1 MSGAF
6 RAPAA
11 QAAAVSVPAG
21 DSVHIVDDDA
31 AVRGSLRFLLESAG
45 YAVVTHATAEAFLRV
60 AAQQRPGCLLTDL
73 RMPGLGGL
81 ALQQRLHDAGL
92 RIPVIVMTGHGDVS
106 TAVQAMKGGALD
118 FLEKPFEDERLL
130 DAVARALE
138 TGRAAAAAAAAAEAA
153 ARLLDGLTPRE
164 REVLEGLVAGQG
176 SKAIA
181 RCLGASPRT
190 IEVHRLRVMEK
201 LQVHSLPDLVR
212 LVQTAAPARPD

>member
-1 MSGAF
+1 MSGAL
-6 RAPAA
+6 RSPAA
-11 QAAAVSVPAG
+11 EDTAGAGSAADAVHV
-21 DSVHIVDDDA
+21 VDDDA

-60 AAQQRPGCLLTDL
+60 AARQRAGCLLTDL

-81 ALQQRLHDAGL
+81 ALQQRLHEIGL
-92 RIPVIVMTGHGDVS
+92 RIPVVVMTGHGDVA

-118 FLEKPFEDERLL
+118 FLEKPFDDERLL
-130 DAVARALE
+130 AAVARALE
-138 TGRAAAAAAAAAEAA
+138 AGRARAAETAAADDATR
-153 ARLLDGLTPRE
+153 RLETLTPRE

-181 RCLGASPRT
+181 RTLGASPRT

-212 LVQTAAPARPD
+212 LVQAAAPARAA